1 MSTSNIRHVDE
12 ALWRRH
18 NVTIRLSE
26 DYEMKNGYR
35 VVDIDTH
42 VNPSYDTLVKYVD
55 PSFRSRLDELKPYLR
70 TVGSYTALSMASIP
84 FDRFP
89 GEAPADDDVR
99 PVLGGRGALEGR
111 VSKTSG
117 HHRVDPRHGVSDE
130 NAEGRLL
137 DMDMEGRDVDVIIP
151 GTWAN
156 GLSSLEDVSLAE
168 GLYAAY
174 HNYMREYCSTSPDRL
189 KSLILVPCADIEW
202 AVSEVKAL
210 ANEKWVA
217 AVTPILPEG
226 MPGDHPAID
235 PLWEVMN
242 DAHLPILH
250 HSFTFE
256 APYFPGYRDMWGNV
270 AVARTAAHPWGAARL
285 LSYLIVGRIFDRFP
299 NINAGAAEGGH
310 GWLPHWLIRLG
321 EMVSYVAGTTPPT
334 EYKPIEYAQM
344 GRFKCGAEPFEG
356 PEMTKACIDLLGTG
370 CLMHQSDYP
379 HNEAHFPDTAEIV
392 INWPFW
398 KELGDE
404 ALQSHMSG
412 NAESFLRLI

>member
-174 HNYMREYCSTSPDRL
+174 HNYMREYCSISPDRL

-226 MPGDHPAID
+226 MPVDHPAID

-299 NINAGAAEGGH
+299 NINAGAAEVGH

>member
-1 MSTSNIRHVDE
+1 MMMFGRYWE
-12 ALWRRH
+12 AAAR
-18 NVTIRLSE
+18 
-26 DYEMKNGYR
+26 
-35 VVDIDTH
+35 
-42 VNPSYDTLVKYVD
+42 
-55 PSFRSRLDELKPYLR
+55 
-70 TVGSYTALSMASIP
+70 
-84 FDRFP
+84 
-89 GEAPADDDVR
+89 
-99 PVLGGRGALEGR
+99 EGR

-226 MPGDHPAID
+226 MPVDHPAID

-242 DAHLPILH
+242 DVHLPILH

-299 NINAGAAEGGH
+299 NINAGAAEVGH

>member
-18 NVTIRLSE
+18 NVTIRLSD

-70 TVGSYTALSMASIP
+70 TVGSCTALSMASIP

-168 GLYAAY
+168 SLYAAY

-226 MPGDHPAID
+226 MPVDHPAID

-299 NINAGAAEGGH
+299 NINAGAAEVGH

>member
-1 MSTSNIRHVDE
+1 
-12 ALWRRH
+12 
-18 NVTIRLSE
+18 
-26 DYEMKNGYR
+26 MKNGYK
-35 VVDIDTH
+35 VIDIDTH

-70 TVGSYTALSMASIP
+70 TVGSYTALSLASIP

-89 GEAPADDDVR
+89 GEAPQDDDVR
-99 PVLGGRGALEGR
+99 PVMGGRGALEGR
-111 VSKTSG
+111 VSKSSG
-117 HHRVDPRHGVSDE
+117 HHRLDPRPGISDE

-168 GLYAAY
+168 GLYTAY

-202 AVSEVKAL
+202 AVSEVKSL

-226 MPGDHPAID
+226 MPVDHPAID

-299 NINAGAAEGGH
+299 NINAGAAEVGH

-321 EMVSYVAGTTPPT
+321 EMINYVAGTTPKT
-334 EYKPIEYAQM
+334 DYKPIEYAQM
-344 GRFKCGAEPFEG
+344 GRFRCGAEPFEG

-379 HNEAHFPDTAEIV
+379 HNEAHFPDTAGIV
-392 INWPFW
+392 IDWPFW
-398 KELGDE
+398 QDLGTE
-404 ALQSHMSG
+404 ALQAHMSG
-412 NAESFLRLI
+412 NAEKFLRLI

>member
-1 MSTSNIRHVDE
+1 MT
-12 ALWRRH
+12 
-18 NVTIRLSE
+18 
-26 DYEMKNGYR
+26 GF
-35 VVDIDTH
+35 
-42 VNPSYDTLVKYVD
+42 LV
-55 PSFRSRLDELKPYLR
+55 R
-70 TVGSYTALSMASIP
+70 
-84 FDRFP
+84 
-89 GEAPADDDVR
+89 APQDDDVR
-99 PVLGGRGALEGR
+99 PVVGGRGALEGR

-117 HHRVDPRHGVSDE
+117 HHRLDPRPGISDE

-168 GLYAAY
+168 GLYTAY

-202 AVSEVKAL
+202 AVSEVKSL

-226 MPGDHPAID
+226 MPVDHPAID

-299 NINAGAAEGGH
+299 NINAGAAEVGH

-321 EMVSYVAGTTPPT
+321 EMINYVAGTTPKT
-334 EYKPIEYAQM
+334 DYKPIEYAQM
-344 GRFKCGAEPFEG
+344 GRFRCGAEPFEG

-379 HNEAHFPDTAEIV
+379 HNEAHFPDTAGIV
-392 INWPFW
+392 IDWPFW
-398 KELGDE
+398 QDLGTE
-404 ALQSHMSG
+404 ALEAHMSG
-412 NAESFLRLI
+412 NAEKFLRLI

>member
-18 NVTIRLSE
+18 NVTIRLFE
-26 DYEMKNGYR
+26 DYEMKNRYR

-137 DMDMEGRDVDVIIP
+137 DIDMEGRDVDVIIP

-174 HNYMREYCSTSPDRL
+174 HNYMREYCSISPDRL

-226 MPGDHPAID
+226 MPVDHPAID

-299 NINAGAAEGGH
+299 NINAGAAEVGH

>member
-18 NVTIRLSE
+18 NVTIRLFE

-42 VNPSYDTLVKYVD
+42 VNPSYDTLVKYVV
-55 PSFRSRLDELKPYLR
+55 PSFRSRLDELKPCLR
-70 TVGSYTALSMASIP
+70 TVGSYTALNMASIP

-226 MPGDHPAID
+226 MPVDHPAID

-299 NINAGAAEGGH
+299 NINAGAAEVGH

>member
-1 MSTSNIRHVDE
+1 MR
-12 ALWRRH
+12 
-18 NVTIRLSE
+18 
-26 DYEMKNGYR
+26 NGYR
-35 VVDIDTH
+35 VIDIDTH

-55 PSFRSRLDELKPYLR
+55 PSFRSRLDELKPYIR
-70 TVGSYTALSMASIP
+70 TVGGYRALSIASIP

-89 GEAPADDDVR
+89 GEAPKEEDLEAKV
-99 PVLGGRGALEGR
+99 GGRSALEGR

-117 HHRVDPRHGVSDE
+117 HHRVDPQHGVSDE
-130 NAEGRLL
+130 NAAGRIS
-137 DMDMEGRDVDVIIP
+137 DMDMEGRDIDVIIP

-156 GLSSLEDVSLAE
+156 GLSKLEDQTLAQ
-168 GLYAAY
+168 GLYSSY
-174 HNYMREYCSTSPDRL
+174 HRYMGEYCSQSPDRL
-189 KSLILVPCADIEW
+189 KGLILAPCADVEC

-210 ANEKWVA
+210 VNEKWVS
-217 AVTPILPEG
+217 AVMPVLPEG
-226 MPGDHPAID
+226 MPVDHPAID

-299 NINAGAAEGGH
+299 NINAGAAEVGH

-321 EMVSYVAGTTPPT
+321 EMINYVAGTTPKT
-334 EYKPIEYAQM
+334 DYKPIEYAQM
-344 GRFKCGAEPFEG
+344 GRFRCGAEPFEG

-379 HNEAHFPDTAEIV
+379 HNEAHFPDTAGIV
-392 INWPFW
+392 IDWPFW
-398 KELGDE
+398 QDLGTE
-404 ALQSHMSG
+404 ALEAHMSG
-412 NAESFLRLI
+412 NAEKFLRLI

>member
-18 NVTIRLSE
+18 NVTIRLSD

-226 MPGDHPAID
+226 MPVDHPAID

-242 DAHLPILH
+242 DAHLPILP

-270 AVARTAAHPWGAARL
+270 AVARTAAHPWGAARP

-299 NINAGAAEGGH
+299 NINAGAAEVGH

-370 CLMHQSDYP
+370 CLMYQSDYP